1 MTPGPAMTGLALLVR
16 PAQVEAALWRRCRQE
31 GDVSAREILFARY
44 RLLARQIAGGE
55 FFRRPPYGLERG
67 DFEQLAYAGLIEA
80 IDRYDPV
87 RGVPFEAF
95 ARYRIAGAISSGI
108 GQSSEGAAQYTFK
121 RRTEIDRMRA
131 LKEAGESLPDDPLAE
146 LTDLVTGL
154 ALGFMLEEAARL
166 EETQSQ
172 GRADAWLSGAWRD
185 LLLSLRRALDCLPLP
200 ELTIIRQHYFE
211 GVAFLEIAA
220 LLELSR
226 GRVSQLHRAALERLR
241 NFLGPSG

>member
-1 MTPGPAMTGLALLVR
+1 MSAGPTLTGLTLLAR

-31 GDVSAREILFARY
+31 GDAAAREMLFERY

-55 FFRRPPYGLERG
+55 YFRRPPYGLERG
-67 DFEQLAYAGLIEA
+67 DFEQLAYSGLIEA

-108 GQSSEGAAQYTFK
+108 GQSSEGAAQYTFR
-121 RRTEIDRMRA
+121 RRTELDRLRS
-131 LKEAGESLPDDPLAE
+131 LREAGETLPDDPLAE
-146 LTDLVTGL
+146 LTDLVTDL
-154 ALGFMLEEAARL
+154 ALGFMLEETARL
-166 EETQSQ
+166 EESQTQ
-172 GRADAWLSGAWRD
+172 GPADAWLSGAWRD
-185 LLLSLRRALDCLPLP
+185 LLLSLRRALESLPLP
-200 ELTIIRQHYFE
+200 EKTIIRQHYFE
-211 GVAFLEIAA
+211 GIAFLEIAA

>member
-1 MTPGPAMTGLALLVR
+1 MNERASFTGLALLIR
-16 PAQVEAALWRRCRQE
+16 PAQVDAALWRRCRQE
-31 GDVSAREILFARY
+31 GDSAARETLFERHK
-44 RLLARQIAGGE
+44 LLARQIAGSE
-55 FFRRPPYGLERG
+55 YFRRPPYGLERA
-67 DFEQLAYAGLIEA
+67 DFEQLAFAGLIEA
-80 IDRYDPV
+80 IDRYDPL

-108 GQSSEGAAQYTFK
+108 GQSSEGAAQYTFR
-121 RRTEIDRMRA
+121 RRTELDRLRT
-131 LKEAGESLPDDPLAE
+131 LKDAGESLPDDPLAE

-154 ALGFMLEEAARL
+154 ALGFMLEEVARL
-166 EETQSQ
+166 GESQ
-172 GRADAWLSGAWRD
+172 NQGPADAWQSGAWRD
-185 LLLSLRRALDCLPLP
+185 LLLSLRRALDSLPLP
-200 ELTIIRQHYFE
+200 EKTIIRQHYFE